1 LFKLAEKYKIKKKLK
16 VFSMKVHTL
25 SNIQKKEII
34 DKVIRILKKREEI
47 VFAYLHGSF
56 LTHDFRDIDLAIYLT
71 ESKDVLYEVKLGVE
85 LEKILKF
92 PMDVRVLNSAPL
104 TFRFKVIKDG
114 LLLFSKDEKIRCN
127 FEALTISEYHDFSYF
142 RKKYRREVLGI

>member
-1 LFKLAEKYKIKKKLK
+1 
-16 VFSMKVHTL
+16 MKVYTL
-25 SNIQKKEII
+25 NDIQKKEII
-34 DKVIRILKKREEI
+34 DELTRLLKEREEI

-56 LTHDFRDIDLAIYLT
+56 LTHDFRDIDVAIYLK
-71 ESKDVLYEVKLGVE
+71 EDEDVLYEVELGVE

-92 PMDVRVLNSAPL
+92 PVDVRVLNSAPL

-114 LLLFSKDEKIRCN
+114 LLLFSRDERIRSD

-142 RKKYRREVLGI
+142 RKRYRREVLGI

>member
-1 LFKLAEKYKIKKKLK
+1 
-16 VFSMKVHTL
+16 MKVHTL
-25 SNIQKKEII
+25 NDIQKKEII
-34 DKVIRILKKREEI
+34 DELTRLLKEREEI

-56 LTHDFRDIDLAIYLT
+56 LTHDFRDIDVAIYLK
-71 ESKDVLYEVKLGVE
+71 EDEDVLYEVELGVE

-92 PMDVRVLNSAPL
+92 PVDVRVLNSAPL

-114 LLLFSKDEKIRCN
+114 LLLFSRDERIRSD

-142 RKKYRREVLGI
+142 RRRYRREVLGI

>member
-1 LFKLAEKYKIKKKLK
+1 
-16 VFSMKVHTL
+16 MKVHTL
-25 SNIQKKEII
+25 NDIQKREII
-34 DKVIRILKKREEI
+34 NKLTRLLKEREEI

-56 LTHDFRDIDLAIYLT
+56 LTHDFRDIDIAIYLK
-71 ESKDVLYEVKLGVE
+71 EDEDVLYEVELGVE

-92 PMDVRVLNSAPL
+92 PVDVRVLNSAPL

-114 LLLFSKDEKIRCN
+114 LLLFSRDEKIRSN

-142 RKKYRREVLGI
+142 RKRYRREVLGI